1 LEVLR
6 FVQREG
12 KIRGGLTWW
21 LLVAGKGAAEDATN
35 GAASR
40 PIAAAAKE
48 GKAERGERLRKKR
61 RREWLVL
68 RSWPRPSTSS

>member
-6 FVQREG
+6 FAQREG
-12 KIRGGLTWW
+12 KTRGGLTWW

-48 GKAERGERLRKKR
+48 GKAKRGERLRKKR
-61 RREWLVL
+61 KREWLVL
-68 RSWPRPSTSS
+68 RPQPSTSS

>member
-1 LEVLR
+1 
-6 FVQREG
+6 
-12 KIRGGLTWW
+12 

-48 GKAERGERLRKKR
+48 GKARRGERLRKKR
-61 RREWLVL
+61 KREWLVL
-68 RSWPRPSTSS
+68 RPQPSTSS